1 MSWKKNAISYL
12 MWFLYAS
19 LVTAA
24 LVSLGGLY
32 CAEAGIVFGWGV
44 LCVVAYIGLAGV
56 GVFLLRKSAP
66 FLASFAGKRKGVLL
80 AAEIVLVLVLLA
92 LGLTLRI
99 SGMEGITQ
107 VSEYYEAAK
116 VAAGREIPQ
125 VVHGAVYFYLQVLHT
140 LFTLLGNHYT
150 GGIWLQTIFQLLG
163 SLFLFLAVRKLAGRI
178 AGVFFWGFCMC
189 GPYMIAGSLVL
200 SPETLYFALFSMAAY
215 LIASAG
221 RKAKKPVVL
230 LCLSVMAAFCC
241 YIDIFGIMLLFLLIL
256 KVLDY
261 EKKNTY
267 SGRRAETILLCLAVF
282 VVFILGLML
291 NVFSDALLSG
301 KSFLGVT
308 QAWLRL
314 YSPEGFRLPVSV
326 GSAGAGMENL
336 ILFGS
341 MIFGVFGFWC
351 DRKQERIS
359 PWIAGAGL
367 LILGMC
373 YGILTNEMPGF
384 HYLYLF
390 LVLLAGIGLE
400 QCLQPACA
408 AQEGESGKDS
418 AVTTAPEE
426 SGKDAAVTTAP
437 EESGKDAAVTTVPE
451 ESGKDAAAMIP
462 PEKGQGS
469 TERIAGT
476 EAPPGEPEKTAA
488 VMDSPEKGEGSPE
501 ESEGTGAMSG
511 EPEKTAAVMVPPEE
525 NEGAAA
531 SKALSEKGESST
543 EESGAED
550 KESTEKQNTVLASE
564 GTEGLKADWKT
575 LMAKPDALKAELEV
589 LEKKLQEIAE
599 REEAERKETEK
610 KSEEALNELEREKAL
625 KEEFRQEAVRRREEQ
640 EPAEQK
646 TVKYIENPLPLP
658 RKHKKR
664 VMEYPRHIS
673 EEDDFDHP
681 VDENDDFDI

>member
-1 MSWKKNAISYL
+1 MSWKKNVISYL

-24 LVSLGGLY
+24 LVSLGRLY
-32 CAEAGIVFGWGV
+32 CAEAGIDFGWGV
-44 LCVVAYIGLAGV
+44 LCVVAYIGLAG
-56 GVFLLRKSAP
+56 GIVFLLRKSAP
-66 FLASFAGKRKGVLL
+66 FRASFSGKRRGVLL

-92 LGLTLRI
+92 LGLVLRVC
-99 SGMEGITQ
+99 GMEGITQ

-116 VAAGREIPQ
+116 VAAGGGIPQ
-125 VVHGAVYFYLQVLHT
+125 VVHGAVYFYLQVLRT
-140 LFTLLGNHYT
+140 LFILVGNHFT
-150 GGIWLQTIFQLLG
+150 GGIWLQIILQLLG

-189 GPYMIAGSLVL
+189 GPYIIAGSLVL

-261 EKKNTY
+261 EKKNGD
-267 SGRRAETILLCLAVF
+267 SSRRSETLLLCLAVF
-282 VVFILGLML
+282 VIFILGLML
-291 NVFSDALLSG
+291 SIFSDALFSG
-301 KSFLGVT
+301 KSFLRVT

-314 YSPEGFRLPVSV
+314 YSPEGFRLPVSA
-326 GSAGAGMENL
+326 GSAGSGMENL

-341 MIFGVFGFWC
+341 MVFGVFGFWC

-367 LILGMC
+367 LILGIC
-373 YGILTNEMPGF
+373 YGVLTDEMPGF

-390 LVLLAGIGLE
+390 LALLAGIGLE

-408 AQEGESGKDS
+408 AREG
-418 AVTTAPEE
+418 
-426 SGKDAAVTTAP
+426 
-437 EESGKDAAVTTVPE
+437 
-451 ESGKDAAAMIP
+451 ESGKDAAAM
-462 PEKGQGS
+462 
-469 TERIAGT
+469 
-476 EAPPGEPEKTAA
+476 TA
-488 VMDSPEKGEGSPE
+488 PE
-501 ESEGTGAMSG
+501 ESGRD
-511 EPEKTAAVMVPPEE
+511 
-525 NEGAAA
+525 AAA
-531 SKALSEKGESST
+531 IAWQEKGESST
-543 EESGAED
+543 EESAGTEALSGEPGQDAAATIPPEENEMPAAAKALSEKGENSMGESAGTEALSGEPGQDAAATIPPEENEMPAAAKALSEKGENSMGESGAED
-550 KESTEKQNTVLASE
+550 KENTEKKQNKASASE
-564 GTEGLKADWKT
+564 GTEGLKADWKM
-575 LMAKPDALKAELEV
+575 LMAKPDALKAELEA
-589 LEKKLQEIAE
+589 LEKKLREIAE
-599 REEAERKETEK
+599 KEEAERKA
-610 KSEEALNELEREKAL
+610 EEMNELEREKAL
-625 KEEFRQEAVRRREEQ
+625 KEEFRQEAVRHREER
-640 EPAEQK
+640 EPAEEKKQ
-646 TVKYIENPLPLP
+646 VKYIENPLPLP